1 MSLQTIIDNAVSIE
15 FIRRKLAGQ
24 SVSRSGQVKIASV
37 ANNVPWQMIVEPRPG
52 MRYADYRDL
61 TEEIDRLDRVF
72 IEVVDIGNTNP
83 NLSYI
88 TSYQGQ
94 CSAAQINQITV
105 SSGNALTLT
114 LTVSSM
120 TGVTSST
127 VLFEPG
133 DFVQLSGNYKYP
145 YTVTSQVL
153 RGSGST
159 VQVPI
164 NRPFIDQAGYT
175 EAGAGIVVGKNVTW
189 QMVMTKKPSYRVIPG
204 GYLEW
209 TDNFELVEVIEDPST
224 AAGGGFYGSV
234 GSLPGG
240 FTFSS

>member
-61 TEEIDRLDRVF
+61 VEEIDRLDRVF
-72 IEVVDIGNTNP
+72 LEVVDIGNSNP
-83 NLSYI
+83 GLAYI
-88 TSYQGQ
+88 TEYQGTLTGTEL
-94 CSAAQINQITV
+94 STITV
-105 SSGNALTLT
+105 ASASALTIT
-114 LTVSSM
+114 LNVSGF
-120 TGVTSST
+120 TGGTKV
-127 VLFEPG
+127 VFEPG
-133 DFVQLSGNYKYP
+133 DLIQLGGNYKYP
-145 YTVTSQVL
+145 YTVTSRVL

-175 EAGAGIVVGKNVTW
+175 EVGAGILVGKNVTW

-204 GYLEW
+204 GFLEW
-209 TDNFELVEVIEDPST
+209 SDNFELVEVIED
-224 AAGGGFYGSV
+224 
-234 GSLPGG
+234 
-240 FTFSS
+240 

>member
-24 SVSRSGQVKIASV
+24 SLSRSGHIKIASV
-37 ANNVPWQMIVEPRPG
+37 ANSVPFQFIVEPRPG
-52 MRYADYRDL
+52 MKYADFRGL

-83 NLSYI
+83 RLEYI
-88 TSYQGQ
+88 TSYQGDL
-94 CSAAQINQITV
+94 SGTNLNAITV
-105 SSGNALTLT
+105 SSANALTIT
-114 LTVSSM
+114 LNVSNVSVSGTTVC
-120 TGVTSST
+120 
-127 VLFEPG
+127 FEPG
-133 DFVQLSGNYKYP
+133 DFIQLAGNYKYP

-159 VQVPI
+159 IDVPI

-175 EAGAGIVVGKNVTW
+175 ETGAGIIVGKFVTW

-204 GYLEW
+204 GFLEW
-209 TDNFELVEVIEDPST
+209 TDVFELAEVIED
-224 AAGGGFYGSV
+224 
-234 GSLPGG
+234 
-240 FTFSS
+240 

>member
-24 SVSRSGQVKIASV
+24 TISRSGQVKIASV

-52 MRYADYRDL
+52 MKYADYRDL

-88 TSYQGQ
+88 TEYQGNLSGTNL
-94 CSAAQINQITV
+94 SAITV
-105 SSGNALTLT
+105 SSANALTLT
-114 LTVSSM
+114 LNVSNVSVSGTTVC
-120 TGVTSST
+120 
-127 VLFEPG
+127 FQPG
-133 DFVQLSGNYKYP
+133 DFIQLAGNYKYP

-159 VQVPI
+159 IDVPI
-164 NRPFIDQAGYT
+164 NRPFIDQTGYT
-175 EAGAGIVVGKNVTW
+175 EVGAGIIVGKNVTW
-189 QMVMTKKPSYRVIPG
+189 QMVMGKKPSYRVIPG
-204 GYLEW
+204 GFLEW
-209 TDNFELVEVIEDPST
+209 TDVFELIEVIED
-224 AAGGGFYGSV
+224 
-234 GSLPGG
+234 
-240 FTFSS
+240 

>member
-61 TEEIDRLDRVF
+61 VEEIDRLDRVF
-72 IEVVDIGNTNP
+72 LEVVDIGNSNP
-83 NLSYI
+83 GLAYI
-88 TSYQGQ
+88 TEYQGTLTGTEL
-94 CSAAQINQITV
+94 STITV
-105 SSGNALTLT
+105 ASASALTIT
-114 LTVSSM
+114 LNVSGF
-120 TGVTSST
+120 TGGTKV
-127 VLFEPG
+127 VFEPG
-133 DFVQLSGNYKYP
+133 DLIQLGGNYKYP
-145 YTVTSQVL
+145 YTVTSRVL

-175 EAGAGIVVGKNVTW
+175 EVGASILVGKNVTW

-204 GYLEW
+204 GFLEW
-209 TDNFELVEVIEDPST
+209 SDNFELVEVIED
-224 AAGGGFYGSV
+224 
-234 GSLPGG
+234 
-240 FTFSS
+240 

>member
-88 TSYQGQ
+88 TSYQGTL
-94 CSAAQINQITV
+94 SNAEISSITV
-105 SSGNALTLT
+105 SSAANLTIT
-114 LTVSSM
+114 CNVSGFS
-120 TGVTSST
+120 GSSK
-127 VLFEPG
+127 VVFEPG
-133 DFVQLSGNYKYP
+133 DFIQLAGNYKYP

-175 EAGAGIVVGKNVTW
+175 EVGAGILVGSAVTW

-209 TDNFELVEVIEDPST
+209 TDVFELVEVIED
-224 AAGGGFYGSV
+224 
-234 GSLPGG
+234 
-240 FTFSS
+240 